1 MNQAEVEG
9 SGASSSYD
17 FVIVG
22 SGFGGSVCALRLAE
36 KGYRVLVVE
45 EGREFQDHEYAK
57 TNWDLRRFL
66 WLPRL
71 GCRGIQRL
79 QWFRG
84 LLLLGGAGVGGGSL
98 VYANT
103 LFKPRPQTFQHP
115 DWSSQVN
122 WARELEPHYE
132 TASRMLGRTA
142 NPQMHPAD
150 EQLRKIGEAMGVGES
165 FEATQ
170 VGVYF
175 GPTDG
180 ERDPYF
186 GGEGPPRRGCTYC
199 GACMVGCRENAK
211 NTLVKNYL
219 FFARKKGAEVRPLTA
234 ARKIEPQADGSFV
247 VSTEEWSGWRK
258 RQGPRVRAQRVIL
271 SAGVMGTLKILFENR
286 DRFQTLRRIS
296 SRLGR
301 DVFINGECLLGA
313 SSFHRKVDYSR
324 GVAIGASI
332 YLDDQTTLEAVRYSP
347 GSSALGALGIPL
359 TGNGSL
365 WGRRLKFLGRM
376 LTQGGNW
383 LRIILTP
390 GWAERSVILLFMRA
404 SGEKLDFTGSQLG
417 PLFRLTRAGK
427 NRVTT
432 YYPQAQQAA
441 QIMAKNMEGM
451 ALNVLPEV
459 VAATPSTAHILGGAR
474 IGRTADEGVTATNH
488 EVFGYPGLFVCDG
501 SVVPGNLGVN
511 PSLTITAMA
520 ERFAQQFPSRVS
532 AK

>member
-1 MNQAEVEG
+1 
-9 SGASSSYD
+9 
-17 FVIVG
+17 
-22 SGFGGSVCALRLAE
+22 
-36 KGYRVLVVE
+36 
-45 EGREFQDHEYAK
+45 
-57 TNWDLRRFL
+57 
-66 WLPRL
+66 
-71 GCRGIQRL
+71 
-79 QWFRG
+79 
-84 LLLLGGAGVGGGSL
+84 
-98 VYANT
+98 
-103 LFKPRPQTFQHP
+103 
-115 DWSSQVN
+115 
-122 WARELEPHYE
+122 
-132 TASRMLGRTA
+132 
-142 NPQMHPAD
+142 MHPAD

-247 VSTEEWSGWRK
+247 VTTEEWSGWRK

-383 LRIILTP
+383 FWHIHGL
-390 GWAERSVILLFMRA
+390 E
-404 SGEKLDFTGSQLG
+404 
-417 PLFRLTRAGK
+417 TRAPL
-427 NRVTT
+427 RR
-432 YYPQAQQAA
+432 PRLDSPFQ
-441 QIMAKNMEGM
+441 
-451 ALNVLPEV
+451 LNEE
-459 VAATPSTAHILGGAR
+459 
-474 IGRTADEGVTATNH
+474 RTH
-488 EVFGYPGLFVCDG
+488 FRQSP
-501 SVVPGNLGVN
+501 
-511 PSLTITAMA
+511 I
-520 ERFAQQFPSRVS
+520 RR
-532 AK
+532 